1 MVANELTIP
10 LLPCPSIDEIA
21 SFYEM
26 LGFEITY
33 RQTRPN
39 PHVAVRREDIN
50 LHFFGMDGYDPA
62 QSYSTCLVIVAD
74 TSELFEAFAA
84 GMRSV
89 HGRLLISGIPR
100 MTRPRL
106 RNDRYTGFTVVDPG
120 GNWIR
125 INKAAREPEAQTT
138 LARAMENAARQADA
152 RGDEHQGLKIL
163 DGALKRATDDEPEL
177 QAAREYRDELA
188 ERVKGSAQRPALE
201 RGPDDFG
208 VVGRPEREK

>member
-1 MVANELTIP
+1 MANELTIP

-39 PHVAVRREDIN
+39 PYVAVRREDVN
-50 LHFFGMDGYDPA
+50 LHFFGMDDYDPA
-62 QSYSTCLVIVAD
+62 QSYSSCLVIVTD

-89 HGRLLISGIPR
+89 HGKLLVSGIPR
-100 MTRPRL
+100 MTRPRS

-120 GNWIR
+120 GQLDPDQQGR
-125 INKAAREPEAQTT
+125 PGS
-138 LARAMENAARQADA
+138 RASDRARQS
-152 RGDEHQGLKIL
+152 
-163 DGALKRATDDEPEL
+163 DGELRATGGC
-177 QAAREYRDELA
+177 ARRRTPGA
-188 ERVKGSAQRPALE
+188 EDP
-201 RGPDDFG
+201 
-208 VVGRPEREK
+208 GRCGGAGDR

>member
-1 MVANELTIP
+1 MANELTIP

-26 LGFEITY
+26 LDFEITY

-74 TSELFEAFAA
+74 TSALFEAFAA

-89 HGRLLISGIPR
+89 YGKVLVSGIPR

-125 INKAAREPEAQTT
+125 IHMAATEPEAQTK
-138 LARAMENAARQADA
+138 LAKAMENAARQADA
-152 RGDEHQGLKIL
+152 RGDERQGLKIL
-163 DGALKRATDDEPEL
+163 EGALKRATGDEPEF
-177 QAAREYRDELA
+177 QAVREYRDELA
-188 ERVKGSAQRPALE
+188 ERIKG
-201 RGPDDFG
+201 
-208 VVGRPEREK
+208 V

>member
-1 MVANELTIP
+1 MANELTIP

-39 PHVAVRREDIN
+39 PHALRREDIN

-74 TSELFEAFAA
+74 TGELFEAFAA
-84 GMRSV
+84 RMRSV
-89 HGRLLISGIPR
+89 HGKLLVSGIPR

-125 INKAAREPEAQTT
+125 IHQAAKEPEARTK
-138 LARAMENAARQADA
+138 LAKAMEVQAV
-152 RGDEHQGLKIL
+152 REH
-163 DGALKRATDDEPEL
+163 
-177 QAAREYRDELA
+177 RDELV
-188 ERVKGSAQRPALE
+188 ERIKGSEPRPGA
-201 RGPDDFG
+201 
-208 VVGRPEREK
+208 

>member
-1 MVANELTIP
+1 MANELTIP
-10 LLPCPSIDEIA
+10 LLPCPSIDEIT

-26 LGFEITY
+26 LGFEVTY

-50 LHFFGMDGYDPA
+50 LHFFGMDDYDPA
-62 QSYSTCLVIVAD
+62 QSYSTCLVIVED

-89 HGRLLISGIPR
+89 HGKLLISGIPR

-125 INKAAREPEAQTT
+125 IHKAAREPEARTK
-138 LARAMENAARQADA
+138 LAKAMENAARLADA
-152 RGDEHQGLKIL
+152 KGDERQALRIL
-163 DGALKRATDDEPEL
+163 EGALTRTDGSEPEL
-177 QAAREYRDELA
+177 RDARAYRDELV
-188 ERVKGSAQRPALE
+188 ERITGAGSRPGA
-201 RGPDDFG
+201 
-208 VVGRPEREK
+208 

>member
-1 MVANELTIP
+1 MANELTIP

-50 LHFFGMDGYDPA
+50 LHFFGMDDYDPA

-89 HGRLLISGIPR
+89 HGKLLLSGIPR

-125 INKAAREPEAQTT
+125 IHKAAQEPEARTK
-138 LARAMENAARQADA
+138 LAKAMENAARLADA
-152 RGDEHQGLKIL
+152 KGDEQQALRIL
-163 DGALKRATDDEPEL
+163 EGALKRTDGSEPEL
-177 QAAREYRDELA
+177 LDAQAYRDELV
-188 ERVKGSAQRPALE
+188 ERITGS
-201 RGPDDFG
+201 GP
-208 VVGRPEREK
+208 RSSA

>member
-1 MVANELTIP
+1 MANELTIP

-39 PHVAVRREDIN
+39 PHIAVRREDIN
-50 LHFFGMDGYDPA
+50 LHFFGMDDYDPA

-89 HGRLLISGIPR
+89 HGKLLISGIPR

-125 INKAAREPEAQTT
+125 INKAAKEPEAQTK
-138 LARAMENAARQADA
+138 LAKAMENAARQADG
-152 RGDEHQGLKIL
+152 RGDERQGLKIL
-163 DGALKRATDDEPEL
+163 EGALKRATGDEPEF
-177 QAAREYRDELA
+177 QAVREYRDELV
-188 ERVKGSAQRPALE
+188 ERIKGSEPRPGA
-201 RGPDDFG
+201 
-208 VVGRPEREK
+208 

>member
-1 MVANELTIP
+1 MANELTIP

-39 PHVAVRREDIN
+39 PYVALRREDIN
-50 LHFFGMDGYDPA
+50 LHFFGMDDYDPA
-62 QSYSTCLVIVAD
+62 QSYSTCLVIVQD
-74 TSELFEAFAA
+74 TAPLFEAFAA
-84 GMRSV
+84 GMRAV
-89 HGRLLISGIPR
+89 HGKLLMSGIPR

-125 INKAAREPEAQTT
+125 INKAAKEPEARTK
-138 LARAMENAARQADA
+138 LAKAMENAARQADA
-152 RGDEHQGLKIL
+152 HGDERQGLKIL
-163 DGALKRATDDEPEL
+163 EGALKRATGDEPEL
-177 QAAREYRDELA
+177 QAVREYRDELV
-188 ERVKGSAQRPALE
+188 ERIKGSEPRPGA
-201 RGPDDFG
+201 
-208 VVGRPEREK
+208 

>member
-1 MVANELTIP
+1 MANELTIP

-26 LGFEITY
+26 LGFSVTY

-39 PHVAVRREDIN
+39 PYVALRREDIN
-50 LHFFGMDGYDPA
+50 LHFFGMDDYDPA
-62 QSYSTCLVIVAD
+62 QSYSTCVIIVQD
-74 TSELFEAFAA
+74 TGPLFEAFAA

-89 HGRLLISGIPR
+89 HGKLLMSGIPR

-125 INKAAREPEAQTT
+125 INKAVQEPEATSK
-138 LARAMENAARQADA
+138 LAKAMEDAARQADA
-152 RGDEHQGLKIL
+152 RGDERQALKIL
-163 DGALKRATDDEPEL
+163 EGALRRAD
-177 QAAREYRDELA
+177 AADPGLVEAQGYRDELI
-188 ERVKGSAQRPALE
+188 ERIKGSEESGPRPTA
-201 RGPDDFG
+201 
-208 VVGRPEREK
+208 

>member
-1 MVANELTIP
+1 MANDLTIP
-10 LLPCPSIDEIA
+10 LLLCPSIDEIA

-39 PHVAVRREDIN
+39 PHVAVQREDIN
-50 LHFFGMDGYDPA
+50 LHFFGMDDYDPA

-74 TSELFEAFAA
+74 TSELFEAFAP

-89 HGRLLISGIPR
+89 HGELLISGIPR

-125 INKAAREPEAQTT
+125 INKAAKEPEAQTT
-138 LARAMENAARQADA
+138 LAKAMDNAARQADA
-152 RGDEHQGLKIL
+152 RGDERQGLKIL
-163 DGALKRATDDEPEL
+163 KGALKRATGDELEL
-177 QAAREYRDELA
+177 QAVREYRDELA
-188 ERVKGSAQRPALE
+188 ERIKGSAPRPGA
-201 RGPDDFG
+201 
-208 VVGRPEREK
+208 

>member
-1 MVANELTIP
+1 
-10 LLPCPSIDEIA
+10 
-21 SFYEM
+21 M
-26 LGFEITY
+26 LGFESSY

-84 GMRSV
+84 GGRSV
-89 HGRLLISGIPR
+89 HGNLLISGIPR
-100 MTRPRL
+100 MPRPRL

-125 INKAAREPEAQTT
+125 INKAAKEPEARTK
-138 LARAMENAARQADA
+138 LAKAMENAARQADA
-152 RGDEHQGLKIL
+152 HGDERQGLEIL
-163 DGALKRATDDEPEL
+163 EGAVRR
-177 QAAREYRDELA
+177 AAR
-188 ERVKGSAQRPALE
+188 KGP
-201 RGPDDFG
+201 G
-208 VVGRPEREK
+208 VQGGGG

>member
-1 MVANELTIP
+1 MANELTIP

-50 LHFFGMDGYDPA
+50 LHFFGMDDYDPA

-74 TSELFEAFAA
+74 TSALFEAFAA

-89 HGRLLISGIPR
+89 HGKLLISGIPR

-125 INKAAREPEAQTT
+125 IHMAAKEPEARTK
-138 LARAMENAARQADA
+138 LAKAMENAARQADA
-152 RGDEHQGLKIL
+152 HGDERQGLKIL
-163 DGALKRATDDEPEL
+163 EGALKRATGDEPEF
-177 QAAREYRDELA
+177 AAVREYRDELV
-188 ERVKGSAQRPALE
+188 ERIKGSEPRPGA
-201 RGPDDFG
+201 
-208 VVGRPEREK
+208 

>member
-1 MVANELTIP
+1 VANELTIP

-50 LHFFGMDGYDPA
+50 LHFFGMNDFDPA
-62 QSYSTCLVIVAD
+62 QSYGTCLVIVQD
-74 TSELFEAFAA
+74 TAPLFEAFAA

-89 HGRLLISGIPR
+89 HGKVLVSGIPR

-106 RNDRYTGFTVVDPG
+106 RNDRYTGFSVVDPG

-125 INKAAREPEAQTT
+125 INKATTEPEAQTM
-138 LARAMENAARQADA
+138 LAKAMENAARQADA
-152 RGDEHQGLKIL
+152 RGDERQGLKIL
-163 DGALKRATDDEPEL
+163 EGALKKAAGDEPEF
-177 QAAREYRDELA
+177 QAAQEFRDELI
-188 ERVKGSAQRPALE
+188 ERIKGSGPRPGA
-201 RGPDDFG
+201 
-208 VVGRPEREK
+208 

>member
-1 MVANELTIP
+1 MSFRPVRAYLRAVANELTIP

-50 LHFFGMDGYDPA
+50 LHFFGMDDYDPA

-89 HGRLLISGIPR
+89 HGKLLVSGIPR

-125 INKAAREPEAQTT
+125 ISKAVKEPEARTK
-138 LARAMENAARQADA
+138 LAKAMENAVRQADA
-152 RGDEHQGLKIL
+152 RGDERQGLKIL
-163 DGALKRATDDEPEL
+163 EGALRRATGDEPEF
-177 QAAREYRDELA
+177 QAVREYRDELV
-188 ERVKGSAQRPALE
+188 ERIKGSEPRPGA
-201 RGPDDFG
+201 
-208 VVGRPEREK
+208 